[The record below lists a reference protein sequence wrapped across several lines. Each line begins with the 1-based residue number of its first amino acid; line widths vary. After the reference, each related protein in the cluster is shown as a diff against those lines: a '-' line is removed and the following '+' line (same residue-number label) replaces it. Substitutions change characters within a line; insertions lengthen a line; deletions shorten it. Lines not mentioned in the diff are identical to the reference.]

1 MDGHSLARAT
11 PRSAHPRSFLFAL
24 ALAATA
30 MSDVHPQRLPALM
43 IPRPFYLAV
52 VAFATP
58 LSLLSAQVARDTS
71 HASPIVVT
79 ATRTPLSIVRS
90 PATISAYHCDSL
102 RREYIA
108 SGVDL

>member
-1 MDGHSLARAT
+1 MNGHSLSRAT

-58 LSLLSAQVARDTS
+58 LSLLSAQVARDTA
-71 HASPIVVT
+71 HAPPTVFTPPPPPLTTLRPPPTTPLIT
-79 ATRTPLSIVRS
+79 AT
-90 PATISAYHCDSL
+90 
-102 RREYIA
+102 
-108 SGVDL
+108 

>member
-1 MDGHSLARAT
+1 MNGHSLSRAT

-58 LSLLSAQVARDTS
+58 LSLLSAQGARDPA
-71 HASPIVVT
+71 HASPIGVT
-79 ATRTPLSIVRS
+79 ATRTPLIIVPS
-90 PATISAYHCDSL
+90 PTTLSVITADEL
-102 RREYIA
+102 RRQR
-108 SGVDL
+108 